1 MSAPLFC
8 RCVRQGLCRF
18 DKGWIDACETPQT
31 FVRRETHRR
40 NRVEMAE
47 QWHYF
52 KRIFWWGRLAEA
64 TLPLIR
70 TESILKVVPFET
82 GLRYRIKLY

>member
-64 TLPLIR
+64 TVCRLVAIR
-70 TESILKVVPFET
+70 QKVMDAVLSSWIIHIL
-82 GLRYRIKLY
+82 